1 MLNNKKYNNYLLT
14 SRELLKKL
22 CNHNSGGT
30 MSKFSDNIKILLE
43 SQKKNQKELAE
54 FLGYSDSAISQYV
67 KGVREPGINDIKKI
81 ANFFNLT
88 IDQLID
94 NDLII
99 DISISLLG
107 LNEEQVKAIS
117 LIVNDLRKCNGE

>member
-1 MLNNKKYNNYLLT
+1 
-14 SRELLKKL
+14 
-22 CNHNSGGT
+22 

-43 SQKKNQKELAE
+43 SQKKSQKELAE